1 MSDYGAFDTLRI
13 ADTALGA
20 HQTWLDAIANN
31 IANVNTYEPTSQN
44 AFQAQYPIFQSDPE
58 GGVDVSG
65 IAEGDPQGIEVSM
78 PDSPMADSKGYV
90 RAPDESMST
99 QMGMLIMAQQGYQ
112 ASVSVTKTA
121 QTEYDAALQIGK

>member
-1 MSDYGAFDTLRI
+1 MSDFGAFNTLRI
-13 ADTALGA
+13 ADEALGA
-20 HQTWLDAIANN
+20 HQTWLDAISNN
-31 IANVNTYEPTSQN
+31 IANINTYEPTSQS
-44 AFQAQYPIFQSDPE
+44 AFQAQYPIFQSDPD
-58 GGVDVSG
+58 GGVVVSG
-65 IAEGDPQGIEVSM
+65 IAESDPQGIEVSM
-78 PDSPMADSKGYV
+78 PDSPLADDKGYV